1 MALNCVC
8 FITVL
13 WRMNKLHHD
22 FLCFSCNAAQQLRI
36 KVKMDLRFIR
46 KSELLQVFDLSRQ
59 QTNICTGTYAFK
71 SVLLR

>member
-1 MALNCVC
+1 
-8 FITVL
+8 
-13 WRMNKLHHD
+13 MNKLHHD